1 MTPTPV
7 SRPIEETGR
16 TASCHGAS
24 IRQSAEW
31 RDSWL
36 LNRKERKFLKRKLT
50 EDLVVAVG
58 EAVVGDGDELVGKEE
73 DVEEGDVEKRGE
85 KKAEE
90 WVEAIVES
98 LVRGARDGGD
108 ACSRRGRSPVS
119 SLVEFPRQAKRSFAL
134 PSPASWKK

>member
-36 LNRKERKFLKRKLT
+36 LNRKERKLVAGKLT

-58 EAVVGDGDELVGKEE
+58 EAVVGDELVGEEE
-73 DVEEGDVEKRGE
+73 DVEEGGGEKRGE